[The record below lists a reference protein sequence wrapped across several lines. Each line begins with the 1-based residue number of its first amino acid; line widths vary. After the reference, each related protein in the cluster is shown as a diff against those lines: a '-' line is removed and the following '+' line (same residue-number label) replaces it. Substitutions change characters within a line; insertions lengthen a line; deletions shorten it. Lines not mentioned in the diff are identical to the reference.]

1 MLSKG
6 AKSRNVAS
14 FLYSDTTEYF
24 SSIVFLPVILNELSK
39 EAKIKKCGFVT
50 IQRTKLEYVSSIVFH
65 TVFQSILVWQCG
77 ILSMIHTP
85 TLSSI

>member
-6 AKSRNVAS
+6 AQSRNVAS
-14 FLYSDTTEYF
+14 FLYSGTTEYV
-24 SSIVFLPVILNELSK
+24 SSIVFLTVILNKLSK
-39 EAKIKKCGFVT
+39 ETKIKKCGFVT
-50 IQRTKLEYVSSIVFH
+50 ILRTKLEYVSSIVFH
-65 TVFQSILVWQCG
+65 TAFQSTLEWQCG